1 MQANLVQVGGELPQ
15 VMAIELQRALSEP
28 PLFDELEED
37 AKSIFEKGLRRPVGV
52 SICTEITDHGEAQH
66 LLDRDAHVFSDLVP
80 SCSGVTAVAG
90 CGEPGSDRVRRELR
104 EFRPIAGPMVPREF
118 SE

>member
-52 SICTEITDHGEAQH
+52 SICTEITDHGTDQQIGASFDHFERAISAVLIVASASEA
-66 LLDRDAHVFSDLVP
+66 RF
-80 SCSGVTAVAG
+80 
-90 CGEPGSDRVRRELR
+90 
-104 EFRPIAGPMVPREF
+104 
-118 SE
+118 